1 MKGILGLPHNS
12 LYNWQDRKVMKNFA
26 RKQWPILMVYS
37 GILIALAVVIF
48 VDFRS
53 GAILLSLNVLLA
65 FLLRLRLPDSKAGWL
80 RIRRRRI
87 DLTVLATL
95 GIFLLILALVVP
107 QGSK

>member
-1 MKGILGLPHNS
+1 
-12 LYNWQDRKVMKNFA
+12 MKNFVH
-26 RKQWPILMVYS
+26 KQWPILTVYI
-37 GILIALAVVIF
+37 GILIALTVVVFI
-48 VDFRS
+48 DFRS

-87 DLTVLATL
+87 DLTVLVTL
-95 GIFLLILALVVP
+95 GILLLILALVVP

>member
-1 MKGILGLPHNS
+1 
-12 LYNWQDRKVMKNFA
+12 MKNFVH
-26 RKQWPILMVYS
+26 KQWPILTVYS
-37 GILIALAVVIF
+37 GILIALTVVVF

-53 GAILLSLNVLLA
+53 GAVLLSLNVLLA

-87 DLTVLATL
+87 DLTVLVTL
-95 GIFLLILALVVP
+95 GILLLILALVVP